1 MASKDIR
8 IEVPQN
14 SPSAAAA
21 TVAAAAAATVA
32 AAAAAAPRKLG
43 AEGGAPQE
51 LAQVMVRRA
60 SGGMQRAASTGP
72 SVGVAAAAA
81 AKELAKA
88 IGETR
93 LIIQKRAATLSSARV
108 RGPASLLG
116 NCLPARRRRQRATR
130 DADKALVQR
139 AVALSDVE
147 LARFLRAT
155 GYSPEAACDAA
166 IDMLVWRREHGVD
179 AILGADSEFMA
190 QDKSKALYWSA
201 GKDAEVRPVLVVC
214 LRRHDPQ
221 LFSSETTVRFVLWK
235 LESKLAEG
243 GVEDFTVLLDLK
255 GCTMRNSD
263 YKALK
268 LLVPTVQ
275 RFYPSRL
282 ARLLLYP
289 ASTMSW
295 VGFKLWAASASVSEE
310 FLRSCVF
317 ITENPTARPSG
328 LAGLIF
334 GQQQQ
339 QLQQQLQQQQQQQ
352 EQQQQHHHQLE
363 QMAGGSVS
371 DGSIAP
377 RSNLILGSD
386 EAAAPAAMGGAAGAA
401 LAHDDGRAQVLGV
414 LTDFIPAS
422 ALEERYGGR
431 IRNVEPQGTETV
443 VDFSSVELLDEEEK
457 EFARFMESQDAR
469 LQSILRCASDRAQA
483 LASSAGTYSSPS
495 SAITTAASAT
505 DTAETTATAGG
516 VLKSRLGGV
525 SDDAG
530 GAAVQPA
537 TPGAG
542 DGAHQQLT
550 LPGSA
555 GATLSGPMAPPGK
568 QRAFG
573 LSTQCV
579 EIDMAMTDETVINAW
594 SRIDASVFKVRCGP
608 NYHKNKRKEPSLGA
622 IYDLVTMDLVS
633 SETKF
638 FHIASRTELPRPG
651 AGAPNASGLPEYLVV
666 SFQAPMYPPGS
677 PFSSKTDGSNVAM
690 SAFFRLADWA
700 RKAPENNAVESFR
713 RFVHCFNDDPYR
725 KRLKCIASIAN
736 PDRLGLNRV
745 EKSLH
750 ARYDATPWM
759 VEPQYQFFSGTDY
772 FEIDIDIHV
781 FNFFS
786 KKVGWSVT
794 ERLDQAIMDASLVV
808 QAEQDQDMPERV
820 LCCWRANRL
829 QLNHAS
835 PIGPLE

>member
-1 MASKDIR
+1 MASKGIR
-8 IEVPQN
+8 IEVPQS
-14 SPSAAAA
+14 SPSAA
-21 TVAAAAAATVA
+21 VAS
-32 AAAAAAPRKLG
+32 
-43 AEGGAPQE
+43 
-51 LAQVMVRRA
+51 A
-60 SGGMQRAASTGP
+60 SGASSGMQRFASASPSAGVTAAI
-72 SVGVAAAAA
+72 A

-88 IGETR
+88 IGDTR
-93 LIIQKRAATLSSARV
+93 LNIQQRAQTLSSARA

-116 NCLPARRRRQRATR
+116 RCLPARRRRQRAAL

-155 GYSPEAACDAA
+155 GYNPQAACDAA

-190 QDKSKALYWSA
+190 QDKSKAFYWSP
-201 GKDAEVRPVLVVC
+201 GKDAEGRPVLVVC

-235 LESKLAEG
+235 VESKLAEG

-263 YKALK
+263 YKVLK

-317 ITENPTARPSG
+317 ITEDPMARPSG
-328 LAGLIF
+328 LAGFIF

-339 QLQQQLQQQQQQQ
+339 QLQHHLQAHQNQHQNHQLQQT
-352 EQQQQHHHQLE
+352 
-363 QMAGGSVS
+363 AAGSVS
-371 DGSIAP
+371 DSSIAP
-377 RSNLILGSD
+377 RSSLIFGAD
-386 EAAAPAAMGGAAGAA
+386 EAAAAAALGGAGGAGSGAP
-401 LAHDDGRAQVLGV
+401 AHDDGRAQVLGV
-414 LTDFIPAS
+414 FTDFIPAV
-422 ALEERYGGR
+422 ALEERYGGN
-431 IRNVEPQGTETV
+431 IRNVEPQGNETV

-469 LQSILRCASDRAQA
+469 LQSILRSASDRAQA
-483 LASSAGTYSSPS
+483 RSSSASSSSSSLPSTTTGAG
-495 SAITTAASAT
+495 ASA
-505 DTAETTATAGG
+505 AAAAAAAAVAAAAAAAGD
-516 VLKSRLGGV
+516 VLKSRPSSV
-525 SDDAG
+525 PEDAG
-530 GAAVQPA
+530 GAAMQPA
-537 TPGAG
+537 TSVSG
-542 DGAHQQLT
+542 DGAHLQLT

-555 GATLSGPMAPPGK
+555 AAAMESATQPGK
-568 QRAFG
+568 QRTFG

-579 EIDMAMTDETVINAW
+579 ELDKAMADETVINAW

-608 NYHKNKRKEPSLGA
+608 NYYKSKRKEPSLGA
-622 IYDLVTMDLVS
+622 IYELVTMDLVS

-651 AGAPNASGLPEYLVV
+651 VGAHNASGLPEYLVV

-677 PFSSKTDGSNVAM
+677 PFSPKTDGSNVAM

-700 RKAPENNAVESFR
+700 RMAPENNAVESFR

-736 PDRLGLNRV
+736 PDALGFNRV

-772 FEIDIDIHV
+772 FEIDIDIHI

-808 QAEQDQDMPERV
+808 QAETDQDMPERV

-829 QLNHAS
+829 QLNHAP